1 MVLALGTLVLLCKIE
16 ITVFLTKC
24 LFSVMPRD
32 EKGLKI
38 PEQILGSPSLVL
50 VQPTMRNAAL
60 HWVLAHKYLS

>member
-24 LFSVMPRD
+24 LFSVVPSN

-38 PEQILGSPSLVL
+38 PEQILGNPSLML